1 MKKALLLAAL
11 TLLFVPSVSSAAFI
25 DDLRAQVQSLTA
37 IVQSL
42 QVKLASLTKAKVPA
56 TSNLASA
63 TTSTSSSVSS
73 PQTVVVTSPNGGEVF
88 TRGSSN
94 VISWRGGKNKV
105 QVGIVQSSA
114 TTNTNLLEGRNLVGW
129 LSVSAAPNSSLTWD
143 GRNTCDL
150 SMKTCQ
156 SVPSGNYKVFVLSE
170 DASGNMT
177 GWNYQKNTA
186 GNVDASD
193 LSFTL
198 R

>member
-1 MKKALLLAAL
+1 MKKVLSFAVLALFL
-11 TLLFVPSVSSAAFI
+11 VPSVSSAAFI

-42 QVKLASLTKAKVPA
+42 QVKLALLTKAKVPA

-73 PQTVVVTSPNGGEVF
+73 SQTVVVTSPNGGEVF

-114 TTNTNLLEGRNLVGW
+114 TTNTNLLEGRNLIGW
-129 LSVSAAPNSSLTWD
+129 LSVSAVPNSSLTWD

-156 SVPSGNYKVFVLSE
+156 AVSSGSYKILVLSE

-177 GWNYQKNTA
+177 GWNYQKNA
-186 GNVDASD
+186 PGNIDVSD